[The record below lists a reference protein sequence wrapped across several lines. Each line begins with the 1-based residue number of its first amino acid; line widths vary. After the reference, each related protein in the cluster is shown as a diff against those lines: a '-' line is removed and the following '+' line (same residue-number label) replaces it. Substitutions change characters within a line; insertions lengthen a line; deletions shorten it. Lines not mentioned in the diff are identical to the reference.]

1 MQPDLII
8 PDLHL
13 PDCHGR
19 EVLQQ
24 IKQTE
29 NTNPIPVMILSA
41 DAMNATV
48 EEMLKL
54 GATQYL
60 SKPLNTLSFL
70 DTVDLNIPRH

>member
-1 MQPDLII
+1 
-8 PDLHL
+8 
-13 PDCHGR
+13 
-19 EVLQQ
+19 LQQ

-70 DTVDLNIPRH
+70 DTIDLNIPRH